1 MPVED
6 HPVHDKVKRDSSF
19 RYGCHN
25 NPKKASGYWAI
36 DRTYRSDG
44 TFFLHNVFIP
54 HTMSIKCRFDM
65 YNNDPQCEGC
75 TVEKDTE
82 YLERMSKL

>member
-6 HPVHDKVKRDSSF
+6 HEVHESTKRDSTS

-25 NPKKASGYWAI
+25 KPKKGGGYWAI

-54 HTMSIKCRFDM
+54 HAMSIKCRFDM
-65 YNNDPQCEGC
+65 SETDPQCQGC

-82 YLERMSKL
+82 YLDRMAAL